1 MGVSTH
7 DFSCK
12 VDFTLNYTR
21 KGHNDMNEYEK
32 DQIRYEIRTFM
43 KNLTVFKLM
52 KYAFLTLIFVELRV
66 ITFTFI
72 APTIAMS
79 AIIRLLDEKDNI
91 RKFKYTVI
99 AILFTVLFLI
109 QLAWWKNFV
118 R

>member
-7 DFSCK
+7 DFSYK

-21 KGHNDMNEYEK
+21 KGHDNMNEYEK
-32 DQIRYEIRTFM
+32 DQIRYEIRIFM

-52 KYAFLTLIFVELRV
+52 KYAFLMLIFVGLRV

-109 QLAWWKNFV
+109 QLA
-118 R
+118 